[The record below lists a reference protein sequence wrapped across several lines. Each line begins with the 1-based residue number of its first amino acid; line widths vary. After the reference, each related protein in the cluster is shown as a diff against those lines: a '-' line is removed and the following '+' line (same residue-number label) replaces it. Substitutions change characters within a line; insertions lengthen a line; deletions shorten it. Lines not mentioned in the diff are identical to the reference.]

1 MPMSTYEAPL
11 KDMQFVICELAGLD
25 QVTALPG
32 WQETDREVVNA
43 ILQEASRFASEVL
56 TPLNR
61 VGDQAGVIWKDGNV
75 IMAPGFREAY
85 QSYIDTGWNRLGFE
99 PEYGGQAI
107 PGLVGAAVQEMWKSA
122 NLAFS
127 ACFQLTQG
135 AIEALLLRGTDDQR
149 RKFLPNMV
157 EGRWTGTM
165 NLTEPQAGSDLA
177 AVRTRAMRQ
186 ADGSYRIFGQKIF
199 ITYGEQDLSE
209 NIVHLVLARTPDAP
223 PGVKGIS
230 LFIVPKFL
238 VNEDGSL
245 GERND
250 VWCLSV
256 EHKLGI
262 HGSPTCVMSYGDQE
276 GAVGYLMG
284 EENRG
289 LEYMFIMMNL
299 ARLSVGLEGVAIGE
313 RAYQQAL
320 AYAKTRLQGRDISGG
335 TEAVPIIRHPDVR
348 RMLLLMKSLTQATRS
363 LAYVVAGARDLAMRH
378 PNEGYRKRNQA
389 FVDLM
394 TPVVKGWS
402 TETGIEI
409 ASLGIQVHGGM
420 GYIEE
425 TGAAQHWRDARI
437 TTIYEGTTGIQAND
451 LVGRKIIRD
460 QGKTVRAVLD
470 EMRRFEGELR
480 TKQPNASLESIRDEY
495 TRGVDALAN
504 AVEYIVANYSVSPK
518 RVMAGAVPFLKLFG
532 IVAGG
537 WQLARG
543 AMVSANRLAEGKG
556 DPGFYSGKI
565 ATARFFAEHVLA
577 TAPGLAHTVVRGGE
591 SAVELSEEQF

>member
-32 WQETDREVVNA
+32 WQETDQEVVIA

-127 ACFQLTQG
+127 ASFQLTQG
-135 AIEALLLRGTDDQR
+135 AIEALLLRGTDDQK
-149 RKFLPNMV
+149 RKFLPKMV

-177 AVRTRAMRQ
+177 AVRTRAVRQ
-186 ADGSYRIFGQKIF
+186 ADGTYRIFGQKIF
-199 ITYGEQDLSE
+199 ITYGEHDLSE

-223 PGVKGIS
+223 AGVKGIS

-238 VNEDGSL
+238 VNEDASL
-245 GERND
+245 GQRND

-335 TEAVPIIRHPDVR
+335 SEAVPIIRHPDVR

-363 LAYVVAGARDLAMRH
+363 LAYVVAGGRDLAMRH
-378 PNEGYRKRNQA
+378 PDEGYRKRNQA

-460 QGKTVRAVLD
+460 RGKTVRAVVD

-480 TKQPNASLESIRDEY
+480 TNQPNASLESIRDEY

-504 AVEYIVANYSVSPK
+504 AVEHIVANYSVSPK

-556 DPGFYSGKI
+556 DLGFYSGKI

>member
-1 MPMSTYEAPL
+1 MSTYEAPL

-25 QVTALPG
+25 QITALPG
-32 WQETDREVVNA
+32 WQETDQEVVNA

-85 QSYIDTGWNRLGFE
+85 QSYIDTGWNRLGFDQ
-99 PEYGGQAI
+99 EYGGQAI

-135 AIEALLLRGTDDQR
+135 AIEALLLRGTDDQK
-149 RKFLPNMV
+149 RKFLPKMV

-177 AVRTRAMRQ
+177 AVRTRAVRQ
-186 ADGSYRIFGQKIF
+186 ADGAYRIFGQKIF

-245 GERND
+245 GQRND

-320 AYAKTRLQGRDISGG
+320 AYAKTRLQGRDILGG

-425 TGAAQHWRDARI
+425 TGAAQHWRDGRI

-460 QGKTVRAVLD
+460 QGKTVRAVVD

>member
-1 MPMSTYEAPL
+1 MSTYEAPL

-32 WQETDREVVNA
+32 WQETDQEVVNA

-85 QSYIDTGWNRLGFE
+85 QSYIDTGWNRLGFDQ
-99 PEYGGQAI
+99 EYGGQAI

-135 AIEALLLRGTDDQR
+135 AIEALLLRGTDDQK
-149 RKFLPNMV
+149 RKFLPKMV

-177 AVRTRAMRQ
+177 AVRTRAVRQ
-186 ADGSYRIFGQKIF
+186 ADGAYRIFGQKIF

-245 GERND
+245 GQRND

-320 AYAKTRLQGRDISGG
+320 AYAKTRLQGRDILGG

-425 TGAAQHWRDARI
+425 TGAAQHWRDGRI

-460 QGKTVRAVLD
+460 QGKTVRAVVD

>member
-1 MPMSTYEAPL
+1 MSTYEAPL

-25 QVTALPG
+25 QVTPLPG
-32 WQETDREVVNA
+32 WQETDQEVVNA

-85 QSYIDTGWNRLGFE
+85 QSYIDTGWNRLGFD

-135 AIEALLLRGTDDQR
+135 AIEALLLRGTDDQK
-149 RKFLPNMV
+149 RKFLPKMV

-177 AVRTRAMRQ
+177 AVRTRAVRQ
-186 ADGSYRIFGQKIF
+186 ADGAYRIFGQKIF
-199 ITYGEQDLSE
+199 ITYGEHDLSE

-223 PGVKGIS
+223 PGVKGMS

-245 GERND
+245 GQRND

-363 LAYVVAGARDLAMRH
+363 LTYVVAGARDLAMRH

-425 TGAAQHWRDARI
+425 TGAAQHWRDGRI

-460 QGKTVRAVLD
+460 QGKTVRAVVD

-543 AMVSANRLAEGKG
+543 AMMSANRLAEGKG

>member
-1 MPMSTYEAPL
+1 MSTYEAPL
-11 KDMQFVICELAGLD
+11 QDMQFVICELAGLD

-32 WQETDREVVNA
+32 WQETDKEVVNA

-127 ACFQLTQG
+127 ASFQLTQG
-135 AIEALLLRGTDDQR
+135 AIEALLLRGTDDQK
-149 RKFLPNMV
+149 RKFLPKMV

-177 AVRTRAMRQ
+177 AVRTRAVRQ
-186 ADGSYRIFGQKIF
+186 ADGTYRIFGQKIF
-199 ITYGEQDLSE
+199 ITYGEHDLSE

-245 GERND
+245 GQRND

-289 LEYMFIMMNL
+289 LETMFIMMNL

-335 TEAVPIIRHPDVR
+335 SEAVPIIRHPDVR

-378 PNEGYRKRNQA
+378 PDEGYRKRNQA

-460 QGKTVRAVLD
+460 QGETVRAVVD

-556 DPGFYSGKI
+556 DLGFYSGKI
-565 ATARFFAEHVLA
+565 ATARFFADHVLA
-577 TAPGLAHTVVRGGE
+577 TAPGLAHTVVLGGE

>member
-1 MPMSTYEAPL
+1 MSTYEAPL
-11 KDMQFVICELAGLD
+11 QDMQFVICELAGLD

-32 WQETDREVVNA
+32 WQETDKEVVNA

-56 TPLNR
+56 APLNR

-127 ACFQLTQG
+127 ASFQLTQG
-135 AIEALLLRGTDDQR
+135 AIEALLLRGTDDQK
-149 RKFLPNMV
+149 RKFLPKMV

-177 AVRTRAMRQ
+177 AVRTRAVRQ
-186 ADGSYRIFGQKIF
+186 ADGTYRIFGQKIF
-199 ITYGEQDLSE
+199 ITYGEHDLSE

-245 GERND
+245 GQRND

-335 TEAVPIIRHPDVR
+335 SEAVPIIRHPDVR

-363 LAYVVAGARDLAMRH
+363 LAYVVAGARDLAMRD
-378 PNEGYRKRNQA
+378 PDEGYRKRNQA

-451 LVGRKIIRD
+451 LLGRKIIRD
-460 QGKTVRAVLD
+460 QGKAVRAVVN

-543 AMVSANRLAEGKG
+543 AMVSANRLAERKG
-556 DPGFYSGKI
+556 DLGFYSGKI